1 MSTITS
7 SFTRRRKAGLLRDSA
22 VAANF
27 YMIAGAGGNVGVQ
40 LGPDGLVVVDTG
52 TADKADLVIATIK
65 KLSPEPIRYVI
76 DTSARPDHAG
86 ANERIAKAGET
97 LFYVNNKTNLE
108 MTNGGAAAIVATD
121 DVLTRMSTS
130 GPGATPTPLAA
141 WPTEPFHEPRTH
153 LYFNGESIE
162 VTRQP
167 SAITDGDSMVFFRG
181 SDVVV
186 TGDVLDVNR
195 FPMIDTT
202 QGGTIQGEIEALN
215 KLVDLAVSSIPMNW
229 RDDGTLVVPGHGR
242 ICDQADVVEYRDMVA
257 IMSARIRAL
266 IKEGKTLEEV
276 KAAAPAAGYVR
287 RYGRDSERGPP
298 TCSSRPSTRALRRW
312 RGRGEDA
319 HPRPNGHPRRHHCRI
334 DCACADEPNSIDVQ
348 ASAPIDLTGTWVSL
362 VTEDWRYRMV
372 TPPKATIM
380 PYR

>member
-1 MSTITS
+1 MVLAVAILGGVSTITGFLHAQEES
-7 SFTRRRKAGLLRDSA
+7 RTLEILQLRP
-22 VAANF
+22 NF

-52 TADKADLVIATIK
+52 TADKADLVIAAIK

-86 ANERIAKAGET
+86 GNEKIAKAGET
-97 LFYVNNKTNLE
+97 LFYVNNATNLE

-141 WPTEPFHEPRTH
+141 WPTEPFHEQRKH

-162 VTRQP
+162 VMRQ
-167 SAITDGDSMVFFRG
+167 SAAITDGDSMVFFRR

-195 FPMIDTT
+195 FPMIDTA
-202 QGGTIQGEIEALN
+202 QGGTIQGEIDALN

-257 IMSARIRAL
+257 IVSARIRAL

-276 KAAAPAAGYVR
+276 KAAVPAAGYVR
-287 RYGRDSERGPP
+287 RYGHDSGPWTTNMFVEAVYKSLTAPER
-298 TCSSRPSTRALRRW
+298 
-312 RGRGEDA
+312 
-319 HPRPNGHPRRHHCRI
+319 
-334 DCACADEPNSIDVQ
+334 
-348 ASAPIDLTGTWVSL
+348 
-362 VTEDWRYRMV
+362 
-372 TPPKATIM
+372 KK
-380 PYR
+380 